1 MCRHYTGVTLLIDAH
16 TKINRPAAHLAIFNI
31 VLLRYGAIDKNFD
44 ELPTIGA
51 LYILG
56 AKVVHVVKLPSG

>member
-1 MCRHYTGVTLLIDAH
+1 MCRRYTGVTVVIDTH
-16 TKINRPAAHLAIFNI
+16 TKINRPAAHLAILNI

-44 ELPTIGA
+44 KLATIGA
-51 LYILG
+51 LYIFG

>member
-1 MCRHYTGVTLLIDAH
+1 MCCRYTGVTVLINSY
-16 TKINRPAAHLAIFNI
+16 TKINRTAAHLAIFNI

-44 ELPTIGA
+44 KLATIGA
-51 LYILG
+51 LYIFG